1 MKIFHYHPEAG
12 VFLGEG
18 LADPSPLEQNAWLIP
33 AYATTVQP
41 PAPGKGKQA
50 VWSGNTWRIMPI
62 PALEVEPT
70 PEQPQFEIPA
80 PLTPEQKLA
89 AAGLTVEELRTLLEL
104 D

>member
-18 LADPSPLEQNAWLIP
+18 VADPSPLEPNAWLIP
-33 AYATTVQP
+33 AYATTSEP
-41 PAPGKGKQA
+41 PLPGKGKQA
-50 VWSGNTWRIMPI
+50 VWTGNTWKVMPI
-62 PALEVEPT
+62 PVPKVEPM
-70 PEQPQFEIPA
+70 PEQPQFETPV

-89 AAGLTVEELRTLLEL
+89 AAGLTVEELRILLGL